1 MIRFKIDIIKALAD
15 KGYNTNR
22 IRQEKLIAEGTLQ
35 RIRKNDGE
43 PITTTTINT
52 ICGLLKKQP
61 GQILEWIPD
70 TEPKQVH
77 EIKPK

>member
-1 MIRFKIDIIKALAD
+1 MIKFKIDVLQALKD
-15 KGYNTNR
+15 KGYNTTR
-22 IRQEKLIAEGTLQ
+22 IRQERLLSEVTLQ
-35 RIRKNDGE
+35 QIRTGKTPG
-43 PITTTTINT
+43 IKSINI

-70 TEPKQVH
+70 TEPEQVH